1 MIEFYKYQGAGN
13 DFIMINNFNQQFTG
27 DKVALAKEYC
37 SRHFGIGSDGLI
49 FLEKDEASDF
59 IMDFYNPDGSQSFC
73 GNGAR
78 CTVAFAKFC
87 QIINGQQTR
96 FKAVDG
102 IHSATISGELVKV
115 SMQNV
120 SKIEQVGEALFIQT
134 GSPHFVKRVKNVE
147 AVDII
152 NYGKEIRYDKRFA
165 PGGTNV
171 NIIHQIDTDKI
182 AIRTYERGVEN
193 ETLACGTGATAAA
206 LSFAHSQTINGG
218 MVTVEAQGGTLC
230 VYFTKAKDQF
240 VDVFLEGPAKQVF
253 KGEI

>member
-27 DKVALAKEYC
+27 DKVELAKQYC

-87 QIINGQQTR
+87 QIFDGQQTS

-102 IHSATISGELVKV
+102 IHSATINGELVKV

-120 SKIEQVGEALFIQT
+120 SKIEQVDEALFLQT

-152 NYGKEIRYDKRFA
+152 SYGKEIRYDKRFA

-171 NIIHQIDTDKI
+171 NIIHQIDTHKI

-206 LSFAHSQTINGG
+206 LSFAQSQTINGG
-218 MVTVEAQGGTLC
+218 MVTVEAQGGTLF